1 MRRLEGNKTLSTI
14 PDTIRE
20 AFKGAVDL
28 ILPFKCQICG
38 NVSDCEERF
47 ENYDRLYISMYGSN
61 PELHVCGKCLSEL
74 NISDEDWR
82 WFLCLSNPID
92 KDPCPGLALFMPFSY
107 QGLVEKAVP
116 RIKFGKKI
124 ELARLFGSILG
135 SCVLNEGIKA
145 DLIVPVPLSEGR
157 MEERGFNQASE
168 IAFPVAKMN
177 NIPFAEDC
185 LIRTRDTGRQSEITD
200 INLRAKN
207 VSGAFEVSS
216 NWDVTGLT
224 IAVVDD
230 VATTGATLHEAAKA
244 LYKAGAAKVLCVAFA
259 GNRQVKN
266 AEPF

>member
-47 ENYDRLYISMYGSN
+47 ENYDRLYISMYGRQ

-74 NISDEDWR
+74 NVSDEEWR
-82 WFLCLSNPID
+82 WFLCLSNPIEN
-92 KDPCPGLALFMPFSY
+92 DPCPGLALYMPFSY
-107 QGLVEKAVP
+107 QGILERAIPK
-116 RIKFGKKI
+116 IKFGKKI
-124 ELARLFGSILG
+124 ELARLFGTILG
-135 SCVLNEGIKA
+135 SCFRNEGIKA
-145 DLIVPVPLSEGR
+145 DLIVPVPLSDER
-157 MEERGFNQASE
+157 LEERGFNQAYE
-168 IAFPVAKMN
+168 IAYPVSRMN
-177 NIPFAEDC
+177 DIPIAEGC
-185 LIRTRDTGRQSEITD
+185 LIRVRDTMRQSQISD
-200 INLRAKN
+200 ISIRARN
-207 VSGAFEVSS
+207 VAGAFAMSDS
-216 NWDVTGLT
+216 WDVTGLT
-224 IAVVDD
+224 VAIVDD